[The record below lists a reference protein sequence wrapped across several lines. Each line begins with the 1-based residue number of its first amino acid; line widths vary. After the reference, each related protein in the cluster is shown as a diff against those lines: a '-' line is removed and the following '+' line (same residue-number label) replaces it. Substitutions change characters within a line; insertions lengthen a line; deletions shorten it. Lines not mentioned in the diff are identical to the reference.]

1 MVSSD
6 LTSACS
12 QILTQDDL
20 VIKDEV
26 LDSLT
31 SNECVIDLLT
41 HPNPTI
47 KIYSKKQ
54 LTLSK
59 LIPIFHDFK
68 FDVIDELSYT
78 VLNKKKQIYINKFNL
93 NIENEKRFMDSKDN
107 IIEIISSSIE
117 GKLNFISRLFE
128 LVYKEDFCLRGV
140 LLFKAIINYE
150 DQLMSSFNNSKITKT
165 IVKFPIISGL
175 FLQYFN
181 LRFEQS
187 VINRDKKLQEC
198 EKDILEE
205 IKGVE
210 NITEDKILKLFFE
223 ILQNITR
230 TTYFLQYETIAFKI
244 DTKSIK
250 QYLKGIQPNI
260 EIFVFHQDFNGI
272 HLRMGK
278 VSRGGLR
285 WSDRHEDFR
294 SEIKSLMA
302 AQEGKN
308 AVIVPE
314 GAKGGF
320 VIFKDKNTLSNEQ
333 FEYYYREFIN
343 ALLDLVDNYK
353 GDTIVKNSDVIA
365 YDDDDPYFVVAA
377 DKGTSNM
384 SDIANEISLKRGY
397 WLKDAFASGGSNGYH
412 HKKLGITARGSICS
426 ASRFFVEKGIDF
438 HKKSITIVGLGSMNG
453 DVFGNGILESKKFK
467 LIAAISHS
475 EIFID
480 PNPNPQT
487 SYEERLNLF
496 NKKDSKWSNYDKTK
510 ISKGGGV
517 FKRSE
522 KEIHLTPQIKKL
534 INTTKK
540 VLNAE
545 ELAKALLTLNVDMIY
560 NGGVGTYFKASSE
573 SNIDVGDKE
582 NEALRLDAS
591 EINAFCICEGG
602 NLGLTQKARIEYALK
617 GGKLHLDSID
627 NAAGVNTS
635 DHEVNL
641 KILLNTLIDKGIL
654 SEEAKNENLKSIS
667 DYVVDNVLW
676 SNYFQSLSISLDELR
691 SRENLLPFK
700 KTIESLENNLEYFSR
715 FDFEIPKNINLF
727 QVTND
732 DGAIIRPVLSVLTL
746 YSKILIQSLLKKSD
760 MITQDPSFEKFAHKY
775 FPKPFVSVYEDEI
788 KNHPLKKEI
797 IAVIIANKI
806 INFHGST
813 FICDFDELGEEKFL
827 LKIKAYLISNELFC
841 ANDVRYEIYRDDYK
855 IHTKEQYKML
865 MDIENAIE
873 YNTKWILK
881 SLRSSEISFSTI
893 LGYKGIIEKVILD
906 MHFHKSC
913 PIDTSSSICTFFSTL
928 DYLKL
933 ATAVIHIKKSTDTN
947 FIEIA
952 EIFYFIMDK
961 LYIATLLESIENVKV
976 SNETDRLLKIQLQKI
991 VEMMMILVTKKMIN
1005 YKRKDE
1011 KTEDIVDGYLKEKGL
1026 DFEYYNGMIEKIKK
1040 SDETPIS
1047 SLAVAVN
1054 YLLLI

>member
-1 MVSSD
+1 MVSQD

-12 QILTQDDL
+12 QILTKDDL
-20 VIKDEV
+20 VINDEI
-26 LDSLT
+26 LENLASK
-31 SNECVIDLLT
+31 ECVINLLT

-47 KIYSKKQ
+47 KIYSKKR

-59 LIPIFHDFK
+59 LIPIFHDFN
-68 FDVIDELSYT
+68 FDVIDELSYDIMD
-78 VLNKKKQIYINKFNL
+78 KKKKIYINKFNL
-93 NIENEKRFMDSKDN
+93 DIENEKRFIDSKDN
-107 IIEIISSSIE
+107 TIEIISSAIN

-140 LLFKAIINYE
+140 LLFKALINYE

-165 IVKFPIISGL
+165 IVKFSSISGL
-175 FLQYFN
+175 FLHYFN
-181 LRFEQS
+181 LRFQKKVLSRE
-187 VINRDKKLQEC
+187 KKLNEC
-198 EKDILEE
+198 EEKILEE
-205 IKGVE
+205 IKKVE

-223 ILQNITR
+223 ILKNITR
-230 TTYFLQYETIAFKI
+230 TTYFLEKETIAFKI

-260 EIFVFHQDFNGI
+260 EMFVFHQDFNGI

-294 SEIKSLMA
+294 SEIKSLMS

-320 VIFKDKNTLSNEQ
+320 VIFKDKTTLSNEQ
-333 FEYYYREFIN
+333 FEHYYREFIN

-353 GDTIVKNSDVIA
+353 DEKIVKNSDVIT
-365 YDDDDPYFVVAA
+365 YDEDDPYFVVAA
-377 DKGTSNM
+377 DKGTSSM
-384 SDIANEISLKRGY
+384 SDIANSISLERDY

-412 HKKLGITARGSICS
+412 HKKLGITARGSLRS
-426 ASRFFVEKGIDF
+426 TARFFIERGINF
-438 HKKSITIVGLGSMNG
+438 YEEPITIVGLGSMNG
-453 DVFGNGILESKKFK
+453 DVFGNGMIESKKFK
-467 LIAAISHS
+467 LLAAISHS

-480 PNPNPQT
+480 PNPDPQS
-487 SYEERLNLF
+487 SYEERLKLF
-496 NKKDSKWSNYDKTK
+496 NKKDSKWSNYDKNI

-522 KEIHLTPQIKKL
+522 KEITLTPQIKKL
-534 INTTKK
+534 INTNKN

-545 ELAKALLTLNVDMIY
+545 ELAKSLLSIQIDMIY

-573 SNIDVGDKE
+573 SNMDVGDKE

-641 KILLNTLIDKGIL
+641 KILLNTLVDKSIL
-654 SEEAKNENLKSIS
+654 SEEAKNESLKSIS

-676 SNYFQSLSISLDELR
+676 SNYFQALSISLDELR

-700 KTIESLENNLEYFSR
+700 KTIEILEHNLEYFNR
-715 FDFEIPKNINLF
+715 HDFEIPKNINL
-727 QVTND
+727 QQITCN
-732 DGAIIRPVLSVLTL
+732 DGALIRPVLSILTL
-746 YSKILIQSLLKKSD
+746 YSKILIQSLLKKSS
-760 MITQDPSFEKFAHKY
+760 MITDDVSFEQFAYKY

-806 INFHGST
+806 INFYGST

-841 ANDVRYEIYRDDYK
+841 ANDVRYEIYRDDFK
-855 IHTKEQYKML
+855 TSTDEQYKML
-865 MDIENAIE
+865 MDIENAID

-881 SLRSSEISFSTI
+881 TLRSSEISFSTI
-893 LGYKGIIEKVILD
+893 LGYKDVIEKVILD
-906 MHFHKSC
+906 MQFHKSC
-913 PIDTSSSICTFFSTL
+913 PIDTSSSICKFFSTL

-961 LYIATLLESIENVKV
+961 LYIATLLESIENLKV

-991 VEMMMILVTKKMIN
+991 VEMMMILVTKKMLN

-1011 KTEDIVDGYLKEKGL
+1011 TTEVIVDGYLEEKGL
-1026 DFEYYNGMIEKIKK
+1026 DFEYYNEMIKKIKK